1 MFGETGRERKQD
13 GGFKERRK
21 LEAMRKTGPDK
32 QGVVKN
38 DPEVN
43 VLRQERGEEMGRGWG
58 QGGCRGAL
66 SSSQVCC

>member
-38 DPEVN
+38 ETGIIRGTQVKGKLLSRLMKPKPHKLAS
-43 VLRQERGEEMGRGWG
+43 VLIF
-58 QGGCRGAL
+58 
-66 SSSQVCC
+66 

>member
-38 DPEVN
+38 EK
-43 VLRQERGEEMGRGWG
+43 GII
-58 QGGCRGAL
+58 
-66 SSSQVCC
+66 